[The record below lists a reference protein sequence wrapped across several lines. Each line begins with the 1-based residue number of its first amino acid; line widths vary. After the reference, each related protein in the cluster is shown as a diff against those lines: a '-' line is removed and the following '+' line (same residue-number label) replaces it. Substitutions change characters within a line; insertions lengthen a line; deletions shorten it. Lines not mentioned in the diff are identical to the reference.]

1 MQVDTLVFQ
10 GAPQPLSEDIVE
22 EPAFPIHR
30 DPHPGTPQPIRPSE
44 GRELGSL
51 DALLSVKRRSEPD

>member
-10 GAPQPLSEDIVE
+10 GALQPLDEDIVE
-22 EPAFPIHR
+22 EPAFAIHR
-30 DPHPGTPQPIRPSE
+30 DAHPGTPQPIRPSE

-51 DALLSVKRRSEPD
+51 DALLSVKRRSGPD